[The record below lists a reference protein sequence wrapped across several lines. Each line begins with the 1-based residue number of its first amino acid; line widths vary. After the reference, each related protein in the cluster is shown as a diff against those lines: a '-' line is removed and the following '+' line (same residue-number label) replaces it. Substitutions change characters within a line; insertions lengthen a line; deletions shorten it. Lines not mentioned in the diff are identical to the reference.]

1 MRVLNENPKIS
12 DELVTQLTS
21 NYNKFIRNRM
31 QRMYNRELN
40 HQRTRADYDA
50 VLRVVKHDELDK
62 GAVGEFTTQPSSLP
76 QTDEGGV
83 IKQHLNTDAVLTGQD
98 LNDHMLYYSNRCDL
112 YELQI
117 AELFKHF
124 DDLYQQ
130 HLHLQGEHLRVMEQ
144 LEEVNS

>member
-1 MRVLNENPKIS
+1 
-12 DELVTQLTS
+12 
-21 NYNKFIRNRM
+21 
-31 QRMYNRELN
+31 MYNRELN

>member
-1 MRVLNENPKIS
+1 
-12 DELVTQLTS
+12 
-21 NYNKFIRNRM
+21 M

-62 GAVGEFTTQPSSLP
+62 IRDDKGAVGEFTMQPSSLP
-76 QTDEGGV
+76 QTDEDKNGKKGGA

-98 LNDHMLYYSNRCDL
+98 LNDHMHHYENRCAL